1 MIDLELIRPLVEFL
15 SDKGYSVD
23 EIVNI
28 LIEEIC
34 NY

>member
-15 SDKGYSVD
+15 SNKGYSVD

-28 LIEEIC
+28 LMKEV
-34 NY
+34 

>member
-1 MIDLELIRPLVEFL
+1 MIDLELIRPLVESL
-15 SDKGYSVD
+15 SEKGYSVD

-28 LIEEIC
+28 LMEEIC